1 MKNILLDTTGYV
13 AFKEGHPEALAVLQ
27 HTPKIGLSSIVLGE
41 LLSGF
46 RASRYQAKHQQEL
59 NRFLESSR
67 VTILPVTGRTANY
80 YVNIYHVLLQRRQL
94 IPTNDIWIAAS
105 ALQHDLAVFTY
116 DDHFRYIDDLVVGS
130 TLADFR

>member
-13 AFKEGHPEALAVLQ
+13 AFKAGQAEALAVLQ

-46 RASRYQAKHQQEL
+46 RVSRYQAKYQQEL
-59 NRFLESSR
+59 NRFLESPR

-80 YVNIYHVLLQRRQL
+80 YVTIYHILLQRGQL

-105 ALQHDLAVFTY
+105 ALQHNLAVFTY
-116 DDHFRYIDDLVVGS
+116 DDCFQCVDDLVVGS